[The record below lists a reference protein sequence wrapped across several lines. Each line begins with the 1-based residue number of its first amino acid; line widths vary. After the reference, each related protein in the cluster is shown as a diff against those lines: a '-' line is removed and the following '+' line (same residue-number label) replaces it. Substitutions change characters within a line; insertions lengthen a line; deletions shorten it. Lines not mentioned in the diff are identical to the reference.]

1 MTGGELLIGV
11 LIVLT
16 VVTAVASGA
25 ARRRRAQAA
34 AAVAELG
41 TSPVSLLGRVLTSAG
56 VIVGVQ
62 WLVITR
68 YADNVTLLLVVLA
81 VPALITA
88 VTVVRLL
95 TVTVVG
101 RPRRRGVRR

>member
-1 MTGGELLIGV
+1 MTGAELLIGGMVV
-11 LIVLT
+11 LA
-16 VVTAVASGA
+16 VVMAVAKGA
-25 ARRRRAQAA
+25 ARRRRARAA

-41 TSPVSLLGRVLTSAG
+41 TSPVSLLGRVLVSAG

-68 YADNVTLLLVVLA
+68 YADNVTLLLMVLA

-88 VTVVRLL
+88 VAVVRLL
-95 TVTVVG
+95 TVTVVD
-101 RPRRRGVRR
+101 PPHRRGVRR

>member
-1 MTGGELLIGV
+1 MTGAELLIGG
-11 LIVLT
+11 LAVLT
-16 VVTAVASGA
+16 VVMAAAKGA
-25 ARRRRAQAA
+25 ARRRRARTAA
-34 AAVAELG
+34 AFAELG
-41 TSPVSLLGRVLTSAG
+41 TSPVSLLGRVLVSAG
-56 VIVGVQ
+56 VIVGGQ

-88 VTVVRLL
+88 VTVVRVL

-101 RPRRRGVRR
+101 PPSRRGVRR

>member
-1 MTGGELLIGV
+1 MTGGELLIGGLVV
-11 LIVLT
+11 LAVVL
-16 VVTAVASGA
+16 AVARGS
-25 ARRRRAQAA
+25 ARRRQARTA
-34 AAVAELG
+34 AVVAELG
-41 TSPVSLLGRVLTSAG
+41 TSPVSLLGRVLVAAG

-88 VTVVRLL
+88 VAVVRLL

-101 RPRRRGVRR
+101 PPRRGGGRR

>member
-1 MTGGELLIGV
+1 MTGAELWIGLVV
-11 LIVLT
+11 LAVVL
-16 VVTAVASGA
+16 AASRGA
-25 ARRRRAQAA
+25 ARRRRARAA

-41 TSPVSLLGRVLTSAG
+41 TSPVSLLGRVLATTG

-62 WLVITR
+62 WLVIVR
-68 YADNVTLLLVVLA
+68 YAENATLLVVVLA

-88 VTVVRLL
+88 ATVVRLL

-101 RPRRRGVRR
+101 SPRRRGDRR

>member
-1 MTGGELLIGV
+1 
-11 LIVLT
+11 
-16 VVTAVASGA
+16 
-25 ARRRRAQAA
+25 
-34 AAVAELG
+34 
-41 TSPVSLLGRVLTSAG
+41 

-68 YADNVTLLLVVLA
+68 YADNVTLLSVVLA

-95 TVTVVG
+95 TVTVVD
-101 RPRRRGVRR
+101 RPGRRGGRR